1 MGAMSRIV
9 KNMSSVGWSILLIV
23 VAIFCLCTMDAIVKF
38 LSNDYS
44 VLQLVWV
51 RYFGQTLL
59 VAVLFWRH
67 LNMVTKAKHPV
78 LQTVR
83 SLSLFTGTLFFFLG
97 ITNVD
102 LMSATTILQTS
113 PLIIAVLAH
122 FILQERVGWQCMFGI
137 ALGLAG
143 TLIIIR
149 PGTSVFSPFSLYA
162 FGGAISYAT
171 FAVLTRYLSRDENL
185 WSSFLFTTLAGAV
198 ISTMIV
204 PFSWQTPALSDI
216 PWFALIILCAAAGHL
231 LFIKAHFLAEATVL
245 APFTYVALIFATIYG
260 AIFFTDAPDIWTLCG
275 AAVVVGA
282 GLFVWYRENRLQ
294 EN

>member
-1 MGAMSRIV
+1 MGAVSRIV
-9 KNMSSVGWSILLIV
+9 KNMSSVGWGILLIV
-23 VAIFCLCTMDAIVKF
+23 AAVFCLSTMDATVKF

-59 VAVLFWRH
+59 VAILFWRYLH
-67 LNMVTKAKHPV
+67 MITKSKHPV

-83 SLSLFTGTLFFFLG
+83 SLSLFAGTLFFFLG
-97 ITNVD
+97 ITTFD
-102 LMSATTILQTS
+102 LMSATTIFQTS

-122 FILQERVGWQCMFGI
+122 FILQERVGWQRIFGI
-137 ALGLAG
+137 VLGLAG

-162 FGGAISYAT
+162 FAGAIFYAT
-171 FAVLTRYLSRDENL
+171 FAVLTRYLSRDEDL
-185 WSSFLFTTLAGAV
+185 WSSFLFTTVAGAV
-198 ISTMIV
+198 ISTIVV
-204 PFSWQTPALSDI
+204 PFSWQTPTVSDL
-216 PWFALIILCAAAGHL
+216 PWFTLIGLCAAAGHL
-231 LFIKAHFLAEATVL
+231 LFIKAHFLAEATAL

-260 AIFFTDAPDIWTLCG
+260 AIFFADIPDIWTLCG

-282 GLFVWYRENRLQ
+282 GLFVWYRENRL
-294 EN
+294 